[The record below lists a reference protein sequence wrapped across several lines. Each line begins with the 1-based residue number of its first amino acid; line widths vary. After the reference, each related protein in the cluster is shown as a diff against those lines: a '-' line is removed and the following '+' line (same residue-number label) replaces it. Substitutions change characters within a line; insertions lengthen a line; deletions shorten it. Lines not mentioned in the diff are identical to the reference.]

1 MCAKKKSKKK
11 SPVTRITPSEL
22 SIEPCEGGYIVM
34 WGDQPVLTPAGD
46 KVVHER
52 VDVLQHVLDEF
63 DGFGKLG
70 LREHR
75 IVEPIGPSAFGL
87 YGVQREAID
96 KHQECLSL
104 HFDKCLR
111 GDGIFYP
118 APGPNEEMAQRSR
131 WTPVYQWM
139 DTLGWQLPSL
149 RQYWGDHFENPEEDA
164 EFRNNRDSYVPSQ
177 AFMTAIED
185 IYKSLSP
192 EQRSVVFALHAVHQV
207 VLFPMLLAIG
217 KCSVNEYASGVM
229 AIHGVVAEDWAV
241 TAVPDD
247 EHSEMFRQYRD
258 SARIAAEWLALFRP
272 LVRDASPAESLL
284 AELEGGEST
293 KREFKSSLR
302 WHIHKKQHDEVITHA
317 CLKTIAAFL
326 NSEGG
331 VLVIGVEDNGE
342 ICGIEH
348 DGFAND
354 DKFQLHLYNYIQD
367 WLGNQHA
374 ARIKAELI
382 PVKGKKV
389 CRVECQPFA
398 GDWAYLR
405 RKGDEEFLVR
415 VGPSSKPLKPSEIAT
430 YMASRKSS

>member
-1 MCAKKKSKKK
+1 MCAKKNSKKK

-22 SIEPCEGGYIVM
+22 SIERCDGGYIVM

-52 VDVLQHVLDEF
+52 EDVLQHILDEF
-63 DGFGKLG
+63 DGVGKLG

-75 IVEPIGPSAFGL
+75 LVEPVGPSAFVL
-87 YGVQREAID
+87 YGVQKEAID
-96 KHQECLSL
+96 RQQECLSL
-104 HFDKCLR
+104 HFDQCLR
-111 GDGIFYP
+111 GDGILYP

-131 WTPVYQWM
+131 WGPVYQWM
-139 DTLGWQLPSL
+139 DSLRLKLPSL
-149 RQYWGDHFENPEEDA
+149 RQYWGDPTKNPEDDA
-164 EFRNNRDSYVPSQ
+164 EFRRNRADYVPPPE
-177 AFMTAIED
+177 FVKAIED

-192 EQRSVVFALHAVHQV
+192 EQRSIVFAFHTAHQV

-258 SARIAAEWLALFRP
+258 SARVAAEWLALFRP

-284 AELEGGEST
+284 AEIEGGEST

-331 VLVIGVEDNGE
+331 VLVIGVEDNGD

-348 DGFAND
+348 DGFPND
-354 DKFQLHLYNYIQD
+354 DKFRLHLYNYLQE

-374 ARIKAELI
+374 TRVNAELI
-382 PVKGKKV
+382 TVKGKKV

-398 GDWAYLR
+398 GEWAYLR
-405 RKGDEEFLVR
+405 RKGEDEFLVR